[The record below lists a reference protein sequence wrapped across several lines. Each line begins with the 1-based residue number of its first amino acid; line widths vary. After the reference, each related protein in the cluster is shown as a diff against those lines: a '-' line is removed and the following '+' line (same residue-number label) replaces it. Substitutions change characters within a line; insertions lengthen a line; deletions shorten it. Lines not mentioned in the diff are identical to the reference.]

1 MALLGSVD
9 VPFTRN
15 ALDVSLKNTIF
26 RQDTVPTG
34 ATECDF
40 WIYTGDDG
48 AYPPVQQY
56 VNGTW
61 VEVKGLKG
69 DQGEPGPKGT
79 DGSTTYLHIAY
90 ADDANGTGF
99 SQDPA
104 GKAYMGTY
112 VDFTQADST
121 NPADYVWIK
130 VKGEQG
136 PQGLQGLQGPKGD
149 QGLQG
154 PKGAD
159 GAPSYTHIAYAD
171 TATGGGFSQDP
182 SEKKYMG
189 VYVDHTSTDS
199 TDPTKYKWSLIQG
212 AQGPKGD
219 QGIPG
224 ASGADGKTPYLHI
237 AYADTATGGGFS
249 QDPAGKAYI
258 GTYTDFNQQDSTDPS
273 AYTWAK
279 IQGPQGPKGDTGPQG
294 LQGLQGPKGDQG
306 IQGPP
311 GKDGVS
317 SYTHIAYANSADGKT
332 GFSVS
337 DSANKTYIGMYVDN
351 VSTDSTDPAKYKWTL
366 IKGADGARGIQGPP
380 GADGKTPYLH
390 IAYATNST
398 GTNGFSTTD
407 AIGKT
412 YIGTYTDYTAADST
426 DPSKYTWT
434 LIKGQDGNDAI
445 TAVLSNESVNVP
457 ANSSGNVTS
466 YVGASTTMKIMKG
479 TVDDSANWTVSVS
492 ATSNLSGTLSGKT
505 YTVSSLSA
513 NSGYVD
519 LTASRSGY
527 ASITK
532 RFTVSKSMQG
542 ATGPQGP
549 KGDTGPQGLQ
559 GIQGP
564 KGDQGIQGPK
574 GADGKSSY
582 THIAYATNSTGTS
595 GFSVSDPTNKT
606 YIGIYVDT
614 NPTDSTDPTKY
625 KWTLIKGADGAQGI
639 QGPKGADGRTPY
651 FHTAW
656 ANSADG
662 KTGFSTTDATNKTYI
677 GTYTDYTAADSTN
690 PASYTWAKIQGPQ
703 GPTGPQGSK
712 GPQGPSGPQ
721 GPQGP
726 QGPAGKDGIAYMG
739 STAPSNPA
747 VNGTWFQTDSNGKV
761 ISIKKWN
768 GSTWITAKM
777 DAATLSVGS
786 LSALSANLGTV
797 TAGNISGVSIN
808 IGNGNFTVNT
818 AGNLVA
824 KNANITGTINA
835 TSGTFSGKVTGS
847 TIEGSSF
854 DSYGENGEIHVSD
867 DWIESFRKISD
878 TETNTAI
885 ISSGNVEQYYRVS
898 STIYKESD
906 LSPGYLYIYDI
917 NSGETTIDGAK
928 ITAGNIVL
936 NGAHS
941 IISNDGGQ
949 LYFTNSSGD
958 RIDITVRQVHADQW
972 IMPNNMQVGYHTIQT
987 NDNGDLWFKGADGNL
1002 IPIHI
1007 KSWTSSS
1014 KYDLKE
1020 NFETISPEE
1029 ALQKILRTDVVSWNF
1044 KGETEKHIGPI
1055 IGGGYSMDTSFI
1067 AENGEE
1073 KKSDDIVGALM
1084 LSTKALVNYHQELV
1098 LKIADL
1104 EARLAKL
1111 EA

>member
-26 RQDTVPTG
+26 RQDIVPTG

-69 DQGEPGPKGT
+69 DQGEPGPKGA

-99 SQDPA
+99 SQDPT

-130 VKGEQG
+130 VKG
-136 PQGLQGLQGPKGD
+136 D
-149 QGLQG
+149 Q
-154 PKGAD
+154 
-159 GAPSYTHIAYAD
+159 
-171 TATGGGFSQDP
+171 
-182 SEKKYMG
+182 
-189 VYVDHTSTDS
+189 
-199 TDPTKYKWSLIQG
+199 
-212 AQGPKGD
+212 
-219 QGIPG
+219 
-224 ASGADGKTPYLHI
+224 
-237 AYADTATGGGFS
+237 
-249 QDPAGKAYI
+249 
-258 GTYTDFNQQDSTDPS
+258 
-273 AYTWAK
+273 
-279 IQGPQGPKGDTGPQG
+279 GPQG

-317 SYTHIAYANSADGKT
+317 TYTHIAYANSADGKT
-332 GFSVS
+332 DFSVS
-337 DSANKTYIGMYVDN
+337 DSANKAYIGMYVDN
-351 VSTDSTDPAKYKWTL
+351 IAADSSDPTKYKWTL
-366 IKGADGARGIQGPP
+366 IKGADGAQGIQGPP

-398 GTNGFSTTD
+398 GTSGFSTTD
-407 AIGKT
+407 STGKT

-426 DPSKYTWT
+426 DPTKYTWS

-445 TAVLSNESVNVP
+445 TAVLSNESATVP
-457 ANSSGNVTS
+457 ANTSGAVTS
-466 YVGASTTMKIMKG
+466 FATAVTTMSILKG
-479 TVDDSANWTVSVS
+479 TVDDSANWTVSVA
-492 ATSNLSGTLSGKT
+492 ATSNLLGTLNGKT
-505 YTVSSLSA
+505 YTVSSLTA

-549 KGDTGPQGLQ
+549 QGLKGDTGPQGPQGLQ
-559 GIQGP
+559 GLQGP

-574 GADGKSSY
+574 GADGVSSY
-582 THIAYATNSTGTS
+582 THIAYATSADGKTN
-595 GFSVSDPTNKT
+595 FSVSDSTDKT

-614 NPTDSTDPTKY
+614 NPTDSSDPTKY

-662 KTGFSTTDATNKTYI
+662 TSGFSTTDATNKTYI

-726 QGPAGKDGIAYMG
+726 QGPAGKDGVAYMG

-797 TAGNISGVSIN
+797 TAGNISGVNIN
-808 IGNGNFTVNT
+808 IGNGNFTVDT
-818 AGNLVA
+818 SGNLVA

-835 TSGTFSGKVTGS
+835 TSGTFSGTLQGATG
-847 TIEGSSF
+847 TF
-854 DSYGENGEIHVSD
+854 KGEIIATSGKFSGTLD
-867 DWIESFRKISD
+867 GATGTFR
-878 TETNTAI
+878 
-885 ISSGNVEQYYRVS
+885 G
-898 STIYKESD
+898 D
-906 LSPGYLYIYDI
+906 LLSGYLVIGQSSPDFGWYEDGTNAIEIKNPVRITDGVYEW
-917 NSGETTIDGAK
+917 GESLFIKIGNNEVHFKNLPVNFDENVTFDKNVGA
-928 ITAGNIVL
+928 N
-936 NGAHS
+936 
-941 IISNDGGQ
+941 
-949 LYFTNSSGD
+949 
-958 RIDITVRQVHADQW
+958 QVHAGQW
-972 IMPNNMQVGYHTIQT
+972 IMPNNMAVGYHTIACL
-987 NDNGDLWFKGADGNL
+987 DSGKLWFTDNTSNGKRIDIAIAGLDYTGSL
-1002 IPIHI
+1002 S
-1007 KSWTSSS
+1007 KSSS
-1014 KYDLKE
+1014 EAIKANIEPIDFSALDEIMKTDFYSYNYISDLERGVTKPNFGPVIGNSYRLSDKFLTQDAKSIAIDSMTAINSQAIKE
-1020 NFETISPEE
+1020 LYE
-1029 ALQKILRTDVVSWNF
+1029 AMQGKNQDLL
-1044 KGETEKHIGPI
+1044 
-1055 IGGGYSMDTSFI
+1055 
-1067 AENGEE
+1067 
-1073 KKSDDIVGALM
+1073 
-1084 LSTKALVNYHQELV
+1084 

-1111 EA
+1111 EE